1 MKTFL
6 NEIPKNN
13 NVLIFGAGLTGKK
26 IYNII
31 KENRSDIKILGFIDS
46 FKTGDFLSEKIYSPS
61 NISSFIGH
69 EELYIIIA
77 TVENDTIIEL
87 KNNKLLKKF
96 NVLIPIEL
104 ENNVYNH
111 NELREIEKISL
122 KLNFGKEVF
131 DLIINSRIKRDYTLI
146 KRHYDE
152 NILNKKVQ
160 YFSGADFDKN
170 DIIIDGGMFDGTEAM
185 HFASIANN
193 GMVFSFDPWGG
204 KMITD
209 VTKFQS
215 FTNIKIVSKALWNK
229 TVKVYFSSN
238 APQGH
243 EAGAFISN
251 TQDGNF
257 EIIDSISIDDFVLN
271 EKLNKLD
278 FIKMDIEG
286 SEIQALLG
294 AEETIKRFKPRLA
307 ICVYHDPKHFFEI
320 PNFILKL
327 NPSYQIGFEHYTD
340 NINESVM
347 YFF

>member
-6 NEIPKNN
+6 NEIPNN
-13 NVLIFGAGLTGKK
+13 YNVLIFGAGLTGKK

-31 KENRSDIKILGFIDS
+31 NENRNDIKILGFIDS
-46 FKTGDFLSEKIYSPS
+46 FKTGNFLSKQIYSLSDIS
-61 NISSFIGH
+61 NFSDQ
-69 EELYIIIA
+69 ERLYIIIA

-87 KNNKLLKKF
+87 KNNPLLKSF

-104 ENNVYNH
+104 ENKVYSN
-111 NELREIEKISL
+111 NDLKQIESISL
-122 KLNFGKEVF
+122 KLKFGKEVF
-131 DLIINSRIKRDYTLI
+131 DMIINSRINRDYALI
-146 KRHYDE
+146 KKHFDQ
-152 NILNKKVQ
+152 NIYNKKVQ
-160 YFSGADFDKN
+160 YFSGPDFDNN

-185 HFASIANN
+185 HFASNAYN
-193 GMVFSFDPWGG
+193 GKVFSFDPWGG

-209 VTKFQS
+209 LEAFQS
-215 FTNIKIVSKALWNK
+215 FENLKIVPKALWNK
-229 TVKVYFSSN
+229 TTKVYFSSN
-238 APQGH
+238 APEGH

-257 EIIDSISIDDFVLN
+257 EIIDSISIDEFVVN

-286 SEIQALLG
+286 SEIQALIG
-294 AEETIKRFKPRLA
+294 AENSIKRFKPKLA

-320 PNFILKL
+320 PNLILQF